1 MGTRKRLLVLSAG
14 MLGLRQIP
22 PAHAQ
27 RMACETTVV
36 TTTTY
41 YSNGIVVTWK
51 DAVTV
56 CWPIA
61 E

>member
-1 MGTRKRLLVLSAG
+1 MGQRKRLLALSAG
-14 MLGLRQIP
+14 LVGLSHVQ

-27 RMACETTVV
+27 RMVCETTVV